1 MLSADSISLKRGNKL
16 LLDRISLT
24 VKPGE
29 VLSIVGPNGAGKS
42 SLLKILCGEV
52 TPDSGSV
59 KMSNGCINHWT
70 RAEMARVRAVL
81 PQSSVLSFPFKVEE
95 VVSMGRSPHRAYS
108 SKQRD
113 NQIVAKAMALVDI
126 QHLSGRDTNSL
137 SGGERQRVHL
147 ARVLSQIWDP
157 ITNQK
162 NDQNNNQ
169 QRYLLLDEPTSA
181 LDMRHQ
187 HAVFDIA
194 RRFALEQNI
203 AVLTIVHDLNLASQY
218 SDQVVMLLNGQ
229 VQYYGPTVDG
239 LQQDKIC
246 SVFDIDAKVLHPTEL
261 DFPIIITQPKRHSEF
276 KIIAALDALV

>member
-59 KMSNGCINHWT
+59 KMGNGCINGWT
-70 RAEMARVRAVL
+70 KAEMARVRAVL

-113 NQIVAKAMALVDI
+113 KQIVAQAMALVDI
-126 QHLSGRDTNSL
+126 QYLSGRDINSL

-157 ITNQK
+157 ISNQK
-162 NDQNNNQ
+162 NDDNNQ

-194 RRFALEQNI
+194 RRFALEQNV

-229 VQYYGPTVDG
+229 MQYYGPTVDG

-246 SVFDIDAKVLHPTEL
+246 SVFDIDAKVLQPTEL
-261 DFPIIITQPKRHSEF
+261 DFPIIITQPKKHSDV
-276 KIIAALDALV
+276 KIIASLDALV

>member
-59 KMSNGCINHWT
+59 KMGNGCINDWT
-70 RAEMARVRAVL
+70 KAEMARVRAVL

-113 NQIVAKAMALVDI
+113 KQIVAQAMALVDI
-126 QHLSGRDTNSL
+126 QYLSGRDINSL

-157 ITNQK
+157 ISNQK
-162 NDQNNNQ
+162 NDDNNQ

-194 RRFALEQNI
+194 RRFALEQNV

-229 VQYYGPTVDG
+229 MQYYGPTVDG

-246 SVFDIDAKVLHPTEL
+246 SVFDIDAKVLQPTEL
-261 DFPIIITQPKRHSEF
+261 DFPIIITQPKKHSDV
-276 KIIAALDALV
+276 KIIASLDALV

>member
-1 MLSADSISLKRGNKL
+1 MLNADSISLRRGNKL
-16 LLDRISLT
+16 LLDDISLT

-52 TPDSGSV
+52 TPDFGSV
-59 KMSNGCINHWT
+59 EMDNLCITHWT

-95 VVSMGRSPHRAYS
+95 VVSMGRSPHRAHS
-108 SKQRD
+108 SKLRD
-113 NQIVAKAMALVDI
+113 SQIIAQAMALVDI
-126 QHLSGRDTNSL
+126 QHLSGRDINSL

-147 ARVLSQIWDP
+147 ARVLSQIWYP
-157 ITNQK
+157 I
-162 NDQNNNQ
+162 NNQ

-187 HAVFDIA
+187 HEVFDIA
-194 RRFALEQNI
+194 RRFALEQDI

-218 SDQVVMLLNGQ
+218 SDQIAMLSNGQ
-229 VQYYGPTVDG
+229 MQYYGSTVNG
-239 LQQDKIC
+239 LQQDIIQ
-246 SVFDIDAKVLHPTEL
+246 SVFDIDAKILNPNEL
-261 DFPIIITQPKRHSEF
+261 DFPIVVTQPKKHSNSNP
-276 KIIAALDALV
+276 IGAAEESLA

>member
-1 MLSADSISLKRGNKL
+1 MLNADSISLRRGNKL
-16 LLDRISLT
+16 LLDDISLT

-52 TPDSGSV
+52 TPDFGSV
-59 KMSNGCINHWT
+59 EMDNLCITHWT

-95 VVSMGRSPHRAYS
+95 VVSMGRSPHRAHS
-108 SKQRD
+108 SKLRD
-113 NQIVAKAMALVDI
+113 SQIIAQAMALVDI
-126 QHLSGRDTNSL
+126 QHLSGRDINSL

-147 ARVLSQIWDP
+147 ARVLSQIWYP
-157 ITNQK
+157 I
-162 NDQNNNQ
+162 NNQ

-187 HAVFDIA
+187 HEVFDIA
-194 RRFALEQNI
+194 RRFALEQDI

-218 SDQVVMLLNGQ
+218 SDQIAMLSNGQ
-229 VQYYGPTVDG
+229 MQYYGSTVNG
-239 LQQDKIC
+239 LQQDIIQ
-246 SVFDIDAKVLHPTEL
+246 SVFDIDAKILNPNEL
-261 DFPIIITQPKRHSEF
+261 DFPIVVTQPKKH
-276 KIIAALDALV
+276 